1 MKDYLWSVLLFG
13 LSSDRQQ
20 LGTGVHQTNS
30 WGCFFS
36 FFFFPIFF
44 RYSSRSTFLSIS
56 VSRTQTQL
64 TGKRVLISATSQV
77 QVRSVW
83 AACACPHWLSPPS
96 TAWCY
101 AYVLRP
107 PPPPPP
113 PPPLPSW
120 IRSSS
125 RRDKQSQMPNFQ
137 ARHRCGICHYRF
149 YRWHYKMFSLWNCQ
163 NFTSF

>member
-13 LSSDRQQ
+13 LSGDRQQ
-20 LGTGVHQTNS
+20 LGTDVHQTNS
-30 WGCFFS
+30 WGCFS
-36 FFFFPIFF
+36 LFFFFPIFF
-44 RYSSRSTFLSIS
+44 RCSSRSTFLSIS

-64 TGKRVLISATSQV
+64 TGRRVLISATSQV

-107 PPPPPP
+107 PPPLFS
-113 PPPLPSW
+113 PPLHSW

-125 RRDKQSQMPNFQ
+125 RRDQQCGMPNFQ
-137 ARHRCGICHYRF
+137 ARHRCGIYHCHCTGSSIRF
-149 YRWHYKMFSLWNCQ
+149 LPARVA
-163 NFTSF
+163 

>member
-13 LSSDRQQ
+13 LSGDRQQ
-20 LGTGVHQTNS
+20 LVTKQILDAVFS
-30 WGCFFS
+30 PFSSFLS
-36 FFFFPIFF
+36 FF
-44 RYSSRSTFLSIS
+44 RCSSRNTFLSIS

-64 TGKRVLISATSQV
+64 TGRRVLISATSQV

-107 PPPPPP
+107 PPLPPPIP
-113 PPPLPSW
+113 PPHCLHESEVQVEE
-120 IRSSS
+120 INNVECQTS
-125 RRDKQSQMPNFQ
+125 MPDTDVEFVITGSTG
-137 ARHRCGICHYRF
+137 AV
-149 YRWHYKMFSLWNCQ
+149 
-163 NFTSF
+163 

>member
-13 LSSDRQQ
+13 LSGDRQQ

-30 WGCFFS
+30 RGCLFLLPKFF
-36 FFFFPIFF
+36 FF

-64 TGKRVLISATSQV
+64 TGRRVLISATSQV

-107 PPPPPP
+107 PSPPHCIHE
-113 PPPLPSW
+113 SEVQVEE
-120 IRSSS
+120 INNVECQTS
-125 RRDKQSQMPNFQ
+125 MPDTDVEFVITGSTG
-137 ARHRCGICHYRF
+137 AV
-149 YRWHYKMFSLWNCQ
+149 
-163 NFTSF
+163 

>member
-13 LSSDRQQ
+13 LSGDRQQ
-20 LGTGVHQTNS
+20 LGTDVHQTNS
-30 WGCFFS
+30 RDCLFLL
-36 FFFFPIFF
+36 PNLFF
-44 RYSSRSTFLSIS
+44 RCSSRSTFLSIS
-56 VSRTQTQL
+56 VNRTQTQL
-64 TGKRVLISATSQV
+64 TGRRVLISATSQV

-107 PPPPPP
+107 PPPLPSPPP
-113 PPPLPSW
+113 SSPLHSW

-125 RRDKQSQMPNFQ
+125 RRDQQCGMPNFH
-137 ARHRCGICHYRF
+137 AGHRCGIYHCSIRF
-149 YRWHYKMFSLWNCQ
+149 LPARVA
-163 NFTSF
+163 